1 MTIHSVVIQKLL
13 STNAHLGRRVAAHH
27 FKIYSIG
34 SRNGMTIIDSE
45 KTLICLRNACSFI
58 GELVRQRARFI
69 FVNTNT
75 LFDEIIDQMTE
86 TIGCRN
92 DTSWRLGGF
101 LTNSSSPRKF
111 RGRNK
116 KLNLTAIQPPDC
128 VVIFDTE
135 RKSSVIQEAAKL
147 QIPIVG
153 LVDSSMPLDIYKKI
167 TYPVPAKDSVQFV
180 YLFCNLITKTFLYE
194 QRRLN
199 AALGASAIAKPEIRE
214 EVEQLDKIKTV
225 GKDKIYVLPYER
237 LEPASED
244 ATETK
249 QLLDKLVVLK
259 FNGNLGSDM
268 GFSGPKSAL
277 EVCNGL
283 TCLDLVVNHIE
294 SINSKYGCNIP
305 LLMMNTPST
314 HDGIMKVLEK
324 HPNKNIHTFTQS
336 QRQQENIEDMS
347 EPRTLNK
354 SSAQEKLYPSNL
366 LEVFLSLNSSGKL
379 EPLISQGKEYFLLLQ
394 SENVAEVVDPKI
406 LNHLIKNSIEHCVE
420 VMPTTSG
427 TEETSLP
434 PQEGRIQSF
443 KDLHCMMNLI
453 FLFFIVRGPKSKEHV
468 KSINTMWMSMSCVE
482 RLLQRNDLGFTSS
495 KFFDRAFA
503 IDTPWSRYLPVERTS
518 DLLILQSDLYTSVE
532 GTLVRNAARANP
544 KDPSIE
550 LGPEFGNVDDFRSL
564 FKSIPSII
572 ELDSL
577 KVTGDVWFGTGIT
590 LKGKVSIAARPG
602 MKIVIPDGMEL
613 KNRIITSQSDIGGP
627 SSL

>member
-34 SRNGMTIIDSE
+34 SRNGMTIVDSE

-283 TCLDLVVNHIE
+283 TCLDFVVNHIE

-347 EPRTLNK
+347 ESRTLNK

-394 SENVAEVVDPKI
+394 SENLAEVVDPKI

-434 PQEGRIQSF
+434 PQEGRIQ
-443 KDLHCMMNLI
+443 
-453 FLFFIVRGPKSKEHV
+453 SKEHV

>member
-13 STNAHLGRRVAAHH
+13 STNAHLGRRVAEHH
-27 FKIYSIG
+27 FKIYSVG

-45 KTLICLRNACSFI
+45 KQLICLRNACSFI

-75 LFDEIIDQMTE
+75 LFDEIIDQMTQ

-128 VVIFDTE
+128 VVIFDTD

-180 YLFCNLITKTFLYE
+180 YLFCNLITKTFLNE

-199 AALGASAIAKPEIRE
+199 AAMGASAIAKPEIRE

-259 FNGNLGSDM
+259 LNGNLGSDM

-336 QRQQENIEDMS
+336 QRQQENVEDMLES
-347 EPRTLNK
+347 RTLNK

-366 LEVFLSLNSSGKL
+366 LDVFLSLNSSGKL

-394 SENVAEVVDPKI
+394 SENLAEVVDPKI

-434 PQEGRIQSF
+434 PQEGRIQS
-443 KDLHCMMNLI
+443 
-453 FLFFIVRGPKSKEHV
+453 KSHV
-468 KSINTMWMSMSCVE
+468 KSINTMWMSMSCIE
-482 RLLQRNDLGFTSS
+482 RLLQRSDLGFTSS

-550 LGPEFGNVDDFRSL
+550 LGPEFGNVDDFRSR
-564 FKSIPSII
+564 FKSIPNII

-577 KVTGDVWFGTGIT
+577 KVTGDVWFGTGTT

>member
-27 FKIYSIG
+27 FKIYSHG
-34 SRNGMTIIDSE
+34 SRNAMTIIDSD

-58 GELVRQRARFI
+58 GELVRHKARFI

-75 LFDEIIDQMTE
+75 LFDDIIDQMTK

-128 VVIFDTE
+128 VVIFDTA

-153 LVDSSMPLDIYKKI
+153 LVDSSMPWDIYKKI
-167 TYPVPAKDSVQFV
+167 TYPIPANDSVQFV

-199 AALGASAIAKPEIRE
+199 AASGASAVAKPEIRE
-214 EVEQLDKIKTV
+214 EVEQLDKIKTA
-225 GKDKIYVLPYER
+225 GKDEIYVLPYER

-244 ATETK
+244 LAETK

-277 EVCNGL
+277 EVCHGF
-283 TCLDLVVNHIE
+283 TCLDLVINHIE

-314 HDGIMKVLEK
+314 HDGILKVLQK
-324 HPNKNIHTFTQS
+324 HPNKNIHTCIQS
-336 QRQQENIEDMS
+336 QPQQENIEDIPTS
-347 EPRTLNK
+347 RTFDK
-354 SSAQEKLYPSNL
+354 SIAQDKLYPSNL
-366 LEVFLSLNSSGKL
+366 LEVFLSLNASGKL
-379 EPLISQGKEYFLLLQ
+379 EPLISQGKEYFLILQ
-394 SENVAEVVDPKI
+394 SENLAEVVDPKI
-406 LNHLIKNSIEHCVE
+406 LSHLTKSNIEHCIE

-427 TEETSLP
+427 TEERGLP
-434 PQEGRIQSF
+434 PQEGRIQS
-443 KDLHCMMNLI
+443 
-453 FLFFIVRGPKSKEHV
+453 KEDV
-468 KSINTMWMSMSCVE
+468 KSINTMWMSMNCVE
-482 RLLQRNDLGFTSS
+482 RLLQRSGLGFTSS

-503 IDTPWSRYLPVERTS
+503 IDIPWSRYLPVERTS
-518 DLLILQSDLYTSVE
+518 DLLILQSDLYTSAE

-550 LGPEFGNVDDFRSL
+550 LGPEFGNVDDFHRR

-613 KNRIITSQSDIGGP
+613 KNRLITSQSDIGP

>member
-69 FVNTNT
+69 FVNTNP

-259 FNGNLGSDM
+259 FNGTLGSDM

-347 EPRTLNK
+347 ESRTLNK
-354 SSAQEKLYPSNL
+354 TSAQEKLYPSNL

-394 SENVAEVVDPKI
+394 SENLAEVVDPKI

-420 VMPTTSG
+420 IMPTTSG

-434 PQEGRIQSF
+434 PQEGRIQS
-443 KDLHCMMNLI
+443 
-453 FLFFIVRGPKSKEHV
+453 KEHV
-468 KSINTMWMSMSCVE
+468 KSINTMWMSMSCIE
-482 RLLQRNDLGFTSS
+482 RLLQRSDLGFTSS

-518 DLLILQSDLYTSVE
+518 DMLILQSDLYTSVE

-550 LGPEFGNVDDFRSL
+550 LGPEFGNVDDFRSR

>member
-27 FKIYSIG
+27 FKIYSSG
-34 SRNGMTIIDSE
+34 TRNAMTIIDSDS
-45 KTLICLRNACSFI
+45 TLICLRNACSFI
-58 GELVRQRARFI
+58 GELVRHKARFI

-75 LFDEIIDQMTE
+75 LFDEIIDQMTK
-86 TIGCRN
+86 TIGCKN

-128 VVIFDTE
+128 VVIFDSE

-153 LVDSSMPLDIYKKI
+153 LVDSSMPWDIYKKI
-167 TYPVPAKDSVQFV
+167 TYPVPANDSVQFV

-199 AALGASAIAKPEIRE
+199 AALGASAVAKPEIRE
-214 EVEQLDKIKTV
+214 EVEELDKIKTAS
-225 GKDKIYVLPYER
+225 KDKIYILPYER

-244 ATETK
+244 LAETK

-277 EVCNGL
+277 EVCRGFS
-283 TCLDLVVNHIE
+283 CLDLVVNHIE

-314 HDGIMKVLEK
+314 HNDILKVLEK
-324 HPNKNIHTFTQS
+324 HPNKNIHTFIQS
-336 QRQQENIEDMS
+336 QHQQENIEDI
-347 EPRTLNK
+347 PQPQTLDK
-354 SSAQEKLYPSNL
+354 SSAQDKLYPSNL
-366 LEVFLSLNSSGKL
+366 LEVFLSLNGSGKL
-379 EPLISQGKEYFLLLQ
+379 EPLIAQGKEYFLLLQ
-394 SENVAEVVDPKI
+394 SENLAEVVDPKI
-406 LNHLIKNSIEHCVE
+406 LSHLIKNSIEHCIE

-427 TEETSLP
+427 TEETGVSA
-434 PQEGRIQSF
+434 QEARIQS
-443 KDLHCMMNLI
+443 
-453 FLFFIVRGPKSKEHV
+453 KEDV
-468 KSINTMWMSMSCVE
+468 KSINTMWMSMNCVE
-482 RLLQRNDLGFTSS
+482 MLLQRSGLGFTSS

-503 IDTPWSRYLPVERTS
+503 IDIPLSRYRPVERTS
-518 DLLILQSDLYTSVE
+518 DLLVLQSDLYTSAE

-550 LGPEFGNVDDFRSL
+550 FGPEFGKVDDFRSR

-577 KVTGDVWFGTGIT
+577 KVTGDVWFGTDVT

-613 KNRIITSQSDIGGP
+613 KNRLITSQSDIGP

>member
-347 EPRTLNK
+347 ESWTLNK

-434 PQEGRIQSF
+434 PQEGRIQ
-443 KDLHCMMNLI
+443 
-453 FLFFIVRGPKSKEHV
+453 SKEHV

>member
-214 EVEQLDKIKTV
+214 EVEQLDKIKIV
-225 GKDKIYVLPYER
+225 GKDKSYVLPYER

-259 FNGNLGSDM
+259 FNGTLGSDM

-324 HPNKNIHTFTQS
+324 HPNKNIHAFTQS

-347 EPRTLNK
+347 ESRILNK
-354 SSAQEKLYPSNL
+354 TSAQEKLYPSNL
-366 LEVFLSLNSSGKL
+366 LEVFLSLNRSGKL

-394 SENVAEVVDPKI
+394 SENLAEVVDPKI

-434 PQEGRIQSF
+434 PQEGRIQS
-443 KDLHCMMNLI
+443 
-453 FLFFIVRGPKSKEHV
+453 KEHV

-482 RLLQRNDLGFTSS
+482 RLLQRSDLGFTSS

-550 LGPEFGNVDDFRSL
+550 LGSEFGNVDDFRSR

>member
-1 MTIHSVVIQKLL
+1 
-13 STNAHLGRRVAAHH
+13 
-27 FKIYSIG
+27 
-34 SRNGMTIIDSE
+34 MTIIDSD

-69 FVNTNT
+69 FVNTNF
-75 LFDEIIDQMTE
+75 LFDEIIDQMTK

-116 KLNLTAIQPPDC
+116 KLNLTAVQPPDC
-128 VVIFDTE
+128 VVIFDTD
-135 RKSSVIQEAAKL
+135 RKSSVIQEASKL

-153 LVDSSMPLDIYKKI
+153 LVDSNMPWDIYKKI

-199 AALGASAIAKPEIRE
+199 AASGASAIAKPEIRE

-225 GKDKIYVLPYER
+225 SKDKIYVMPYER

-244 ATETK
+244 LTETK

-277 EVCNGL
+277 ELCNGF

-294 SINSKYGCNIP
+294 SINTKYGCNIP

-314 HDGIMKVLEK
+314 HDGILKVLEK
-324 HPNKNIHTFTQS
+324 HPNKNIHTFIQS
-336 QRQQENIEDMS
+336 QYQQENSGDMS
-347 EPRTLNK
+347 ELRTLNK
-354 SSAQEKLYPSNL
+354 SSAQDKLYPSNL

-394 SENVAEVVDPKI
+394 SENLAEVVDPKI
-406 LNHLIKNSIEHCVE
+406 LNHLIKNNIEHCVE

-427 TEETSLP
+427 IEETSLP
-434 PQEGRIQSF
+434 PQEGRIQS
-443 KDLHCMMNLI
+443 
-453 FLFFIVRGPKSKEHV
+453 KENI

-482 RLLQRNDLGFTSS
+482 RLLQRSDLGFTSS
-495 KFFDRAFA
+495 KFFYRAFA
-503 IDTPWSRYLPVERTS
+503 IDIPWSRYRPVERTS
-518 DLLILQSDLYTSVE
+518 DLLILQSDLYTLAE
-532 GTLVRNAARANP
+532 GTVVRNVARANP

-550 LGPEFGNVDDFRSL
+550 LGTEFGNVDDFRSR

-577 KVTGDVWFGTGIT
+577 EVTGDVWFGTGIT
-590 LKGKVSIAARPG
+590 LKGKVIITARPG

-613 KNRIITSQSDIGGP
+613 KNRLITSQSDIGP